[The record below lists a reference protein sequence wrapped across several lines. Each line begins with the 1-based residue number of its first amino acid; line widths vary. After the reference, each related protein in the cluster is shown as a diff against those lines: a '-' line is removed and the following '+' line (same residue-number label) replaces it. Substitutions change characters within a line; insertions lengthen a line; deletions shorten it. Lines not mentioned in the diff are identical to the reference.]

1 MILSKERAITLTPN
15 LRRASRT
22 VATLFSLSLFG
33 ISTAVLF
40 TLPVEAATIW
50 SGSKITFTKATGA
63 DWTLPQNQDRITDN
77 VWITRQDTQG
87 IFNIKQESSFDK
99 SNPDPASP
107 LGTEWA
113 YGTTANLGSL
123 TFSKWRAWAVNNPL
137 QTVGQ
142 DAVLHLIAEDIYI
155 DIKFVSWD
163 QRAGGFSYERSTE
176 AVPEPTSA
184 LGFLVLG
191 TFGTALTLKRKLKFS
206 KLSALKLA
214 K

>member
-1 MILSKERAITLTPN
+1 MILSTKKPVAPALDW
-15 LRRASRT
+15 RRAPST
-22 VATLFSLSLFG
+22 VTALLSIGIVG
-33 ISTAVLF
+33 ISVAVLSVQ
-40 TLPVEAATIW
+40 PAEAATIW

-99 SNPDPASP
+99 SSPDPASP

-113 YGTTANLGSL
+113 YGTTANIGSL
-123 TFSKWRAWAVNNPL
+123 TFSNWRTWAVNNPP

-142 DAVLHLIAEDIYI
+142 AAVLHLIAEDIYI
-155 DIKFVSWD
+155 DIKFLSWD

-176 AVPEPTSA
+176 AVPEPVST
-184 LGFLVLG
+184 LGFLALG
-191 TFGTALTLKRKLKFS
+191 TLGTALTRKRKLKSS
-206 KLSALKLA
+206 KL
-214 K
+214 

>member
-1 MILSKERAITLTPN
+1 MILSKEKAITLPPN
-15 LRRASRT
+15 WHRASQT
-22 VATLFSLSLFG
+22 VATLLSLGIVG
-33 ISTAVLF
+33 ISTAVLSI
-40 TLPVEAATIW
+40 LPAEAATIW

-99 SNPDPASP
+99 GSSDPASP

-123 TFSKWRAWAVNNPL
+123 TFSKWRAWAVNNPV

-142 DAVLHLIAEDIYI
+142 DAVLHLIAEDVYI
-155 DIKFVSWD
+155 DIKFLSWD

-176 AVPEPTSA
+176 AVPEPTST
-184 LGFLVLG
+184 LGFLDLSA
-191 TFGTALTLKRKLKFS
+191 FGTALKRKRNQ
-206 KLSALKLA
+206 
-214 K
+214 